1 MKPKILLVEDDST
14 LGFLLKEYLQ
24 MKDFEVVWAQNGADG
39 LRRFNQETFNICVL
53 DIMMPAIDGFTLAEL
68 IRNRNQAVPIIFLTA
83 KSLTDDVIKGF
94 KIGAD
99 DYIRK
104 PVSEDELVARIR
116 AVLKRS
122 HSENYDDSKNEPT
135 IFEVGKYYFDSKN
148 QQLKINENTRQLTE
162 RESELLRILCKN
174 KDTLVSRKYVLQKLW
189 GKTDYFTR
197 KSMDVFIS
205 RLRKYLSEDDS
216 IKITNVHGSGFVLSD

>member
-68 IRNRNQAVPIIFLTA
+68 IRNRNQAIPIIFLTA

-122 HSENYDDSKNEPT
+122 HSESYDDSKNEPT

-148 QQLKINENTRQLTE
+148 QQLKVNENTRQLTE

-174 KDTLVSRKYVLQKLW
+174 KGTLVSRKYVLQKLW